1 MFNFQQKIVKHTNE
15 KKYVLFIEK
24 KNSQP
29 IETVLE
35 EVQMLDL
42 LDRNINSII
51 INMFKELTEAMFKD
65 KKQRASV

>member
-1 MFNFQQKIVKHTNE
+1 MKHTNE

-51 INMFKELTEAMFKD
+51 INMFKELTEAMFKE
-65 KKQRASV
+65 

>member
-51 INMFKELTEAMFKD
+51 INMFKELTEAMFKE
-65 KKQRASV
+65 

>member
-1 MFNFQQKIVKHTNE
+1 MN

-24 KNSQP
+24 KKKSQP
-29 IETVLE
+29 IETILE

-51 INMFKELTEAMFKD
+51 INMFKELTEAMFKE
-65 KKQRASV
+65 